1 MNSTRDTRSNP
12 SPASDRSKSS
22 GSYSEAAIG
31 AIRDSGEEA
40 LQAAKNATNEMTNR
54 VSSAGAAIA
63 EKGSELADA
72 ATQQAKTFASEL
84 ERVGRANPLATIAG
98 ALVVG
103 VVIGLLGRGRS

>member
-1 MNSTRDTRSNP
+1 MTNP
-12 SPASDRSKSS
+12 TLSSDRSKSA
-22 GSYSEAAIG
+22 GSYSEAALG
-31 AIRDSGEEA
+31 AIRDTGEEA

-54 VSSAGAAIA
+54 VSNAGAAIA